1 MIRGIKYTQK
11 KKTKISQLYSKRLM
25 TVSVNLVVISN
36 RWGLELL
43 NLCIQK
49 LRELLLG
56 RGIEFNLLKSLEAE
70 VDHNA
75 PSMKFHL
82 IQKLHQDLR
91 IIKQHMIEVRVVQ
104 QQLQEVDQDQFS
116 QIWKRTKTVF
126 N

>member
-1 MIRGIKYTQK
+1 
-11 KKTKISQLYSKRLM
+11 M

-36 RWGLELL
+36 LWEPELL

-56 RGIEFNLLKSLEAE
+56 QGIEFNLLKSLEAG
-70 VDHNA
+70 VDHNE
-75 PSMKFHL
+75 PSKKFHL

-116 QIWKRTKTVF
+116 QIWKRTKIVF